1 MKHTCRTRSHVAIAL
16 ALALAGVPALSSACS
31 EGMFSS
37 GKGLAFQSY
46 LAPRPAQ
53 VLIYSTAPAGERNPL
68 HAGLQKAGHTLTVV
82 GDADALAAALERQ
95 RYDIVITAIDDADHI
110 ASAVEA
116 GADAPTLLPIVARGT
131 GDASSLR
138 ERFGAFVFDGASL
151 GQYLTVINRVVS
163 SRAN

>member
-1 MKHTCRTRSHVAIAL
+1 MKRNSRTRSHLAIAL
-16 ALALAGVPALSSACS
+16 ALAMAGAPALSSACS

-53 VLIYSTAPAGERNPL
+53 VLIYSTAADADRNPL

-82 GDADALAAALERQ
+82 HDNEALAAALKRQ
-95 RYDIVITAIDDADHI
+95 HYDIVITAIDDAEQVASSVETG
-110 ASAVEA
+110 ASA
-116 GADAPTLLPIVARGT
+116 PSLLRVVARGS

-138 ERFGAFVFDGASL
+138 EQFGAFVFDGASL
-151 GQYLTVINRVVS
+151 GQYLTVINRVLS